1 MLCAYGDIHDMRHEY
16 GKHVY
21 MCINICRQHI
31 LQHTAT
37 HCNTQNMIY
46 MICVDIHDAH
56 SEYEGDWQGGLRCGC
71 VSFFTGVSV

>member
-1 MLCAYGDIHDMRHEY
+1 MLSAYGDIHDMRHEY

-37 HCNTQNMIY
+37 HSNTLQHTEY
-46 MICVDIHDAH
+46 DIHDM
-56 SEYEGDWQGGLRCGC
+56 R
-71 VSFFTGVSV
+71 

>member
-1 MLCAYGDIHDMRHEY
+1 MVI
-16 GKHVY
+16 Y
-21 MCINICRQHI
+21 MICGMNMVNMYTCVSTYVDNIFCNT

-56 SEYEGDWQGGLRCGC
+56 SEFEGDWQGGLRCGC
-71 VSFFTGVSV
+71 VSFFLVYLCS